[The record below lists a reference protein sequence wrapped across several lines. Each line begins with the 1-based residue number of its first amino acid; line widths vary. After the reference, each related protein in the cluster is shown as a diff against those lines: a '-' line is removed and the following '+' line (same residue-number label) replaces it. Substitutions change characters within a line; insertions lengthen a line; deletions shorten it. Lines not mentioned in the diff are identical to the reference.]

1 MKKEAEVAIHISH
14 KIEFQ
19 ETSVTKEKKRVLYK
33 NKGEIQEV
41 DNRSDKI
48 SRSVMSD
55 SLQPHESQH
64 TRPPCP
70 SPTPR
75 AYSNSC
81 PLSW

>member
-19 ETSVTKEKKRVLYK
+19 ETSVTKGKKRVLYK

-75 AYSNSC
+75 VH
-81 PLSW
+81 

>member
-19 ETSVTKEKKRVLYK
+19 ETSVTKDKKKKKKVLYK
-33 NKGEIQEV
+33 TKGEIQEV
-41 DNRSDKI
+41 DIRSDQI

-64 TRPPCP
+64 ARPPCP
-70 SPTPR
+70 SPAPGVH
-75 AYSNSC
+75 
-81 PLSW
+81 